1 MVLRR
6 RITRYAN
13 SVPASIDDVL
23 VGESPVEFRL
33 HGVPVAVLMRTPG
46 NEEELGLGFAITEG
60 IVIGPHEVDSVTLIS
75 GSNEGDRYAIN
86 LAEGVTVDPEQF
98 ARNFFTSSSCGVCGK
113 ASIDAVRIAAR
124 TAKEGPRLTSAVIT
138 SLPDTMRSHQTAF
151 SESGSIHAA
160 GAYAPD
166 GDLVALF
173 EDIGRH
179 NAVDKLV
186 GHLAQRSWPLEQ
198 HIFFVSGRVS
208 FEMVQKAAVAGI
220 PAIGG
225 ISGASDL
232 AVDLGEELNMT
243 VFGFVRDNS
252 FNVYCGD
259 DRFA

>member
-1 MVLRR
+1 MRR
-6 RITRYAN
+6 RILRYSG
-13 SVPASIDDVL
+13 SVPTRAEDLL
-23 VGESPVEFRL
+23 VAESPVEFRL

-46 NEEELGLGFAITEG
+46 NDEELGLGFAITEG
-60 IVIGPHEVDSVTLIS
+60 IVIGPHEVDDVSLIF

-86 LAEGVTVDPEQF
+86 LAEGITVDPEQF

-124 TAKEGPRLTSAVIT
+124 VAKPGPHLDTSVI
-138 SLPDTMRSHQTAF
+138 SGLPETMYRNQREFA
-151 SESGSIHAA
+151 ESGSTHAA
-160 GAYAPD
+160 GAFTTS

-179 NAVDKLV
+179 NAIDKLV
-186 GHLAQRSWPLEQ
+186 GHLARDQWPLEPY
-198 HIFFVSGRVS
+198 IFFVSGRVS

-232 AVDLGEELNMT
+232 AVELGEELNMT

-252 FNVYCGD
+252 FNVYCGE

>member
-1 MVLRR
+1 M
-6 RITRYAN
+6 
-13 SVPASIDDVL
+13 DDQL
-23 VGESPVEFRL
+23 VSESPVEFRL

-60 IVIGPHEVDSVTLIS
+60 IVIGPHEVTSVVLVE
-75 GSNEGDRYAIN
+75 GAAEGDRYAIN

-124 TAKEGPRLTSAVIT
+124 TARPGPHLDPAVIT
-138 SLPDTMRSHQTAF
+138 SLPDTMRSHQAAF
-151 SESGSIHAA
+151 TESGSTHAA
-160 GAYAPD
+160 GAYTAD
-166 GDLVALF
+166 GNLVALF

-186 GHLAQRSWPLEQ
+186 GHLARRSWPLEQ
-198 HIFFVSGRVS
+198 NVFFVSGRVS

-232 AVDLGEELNMT
+232 AVELGEELNMT

-259 DRFA
+259 DRFS

>member
-1 MVLRR
+1 MV
-6 RITRYAN
+6 TRFEGG
-13 SVPASIDDVL
+13 VASHVEDNL
-23 VGESPVEFRL
+23 VSESPVEFRL

-46 NEEELGLGFAITEG
+46 NDEELGLGFAITEG
-60 IVIGPHEVDSVTLIS
+60 IVIGPHEVDDVNLIF

-86 LAEGVTVDPEQF
+86 LAEGITVDPEQF

-124 TAKEGPRLTSAVIT
+124 VAKPGPHLDPSVI
-138 SLPDTMRSHQTAF
+138 SGLPETMYRSQREFA
-151 SESGSIHAA
+151 ESGSTHAA
-160 GAYAPD
+160 GAFTTS

-179 NAVDKLV
+179 NAIDKLV
-186 GHLAQRSWPLEQ
+186 GHLARDRWPLEPY
-198 HIFFVSGRVS
+198 IFFVSGRVS

-232 AVDLGEELNMT
+232 AVELGEELNMT
-243 VFGFVRDNS
+243 VFGFVRDSS
-252 FNVYCGD
+252 FNVYCGE

>member
-1 MVLRR
+1 VVRR
-6 RITRYAN
+6 QIVRFQG
-13 SVPASIDDVL
+13 SDPAKVEDRL
-23 VGESPVEFRL
+23 VSESPVEFRL

-46 NEEELGLGFAITEG
+46 SEEELGLGFAITEG
-60 IVIGPHEVDSVTLIS
+60 IVIGPHEVTSIDLVE
-75 GSNEGDRYAIN
+75 GANEGDRYAIN

-124 TAKEGPRLTSAVIT
+124 ILKPGPTLDPSVIST
-138 SLPDTMRSHQTAF
+138 MPGTMRDHQAAF
-151 SESGSIHAA
+151 GESGSIHAA
-160 GAYAPD
+160 AAFTPD

-186 GHLAQRSWPLEQ
+186 GHLARRSWPLER
-198 HIFFVSGRVS
+198 HVFFVSGRIS

-232 AVDLGEELNMT
+232 AVELGEELNLT
-243 VFGFVRDNS
+243 VFGFVRGES
-252 FNVYCGD
+252 FNVYCGV
-259 DRFA
+259 DRFV

>member
-1 MVLRR
+1 VATSSEDL
-6 RITRYAN
+6 
-13 SVPASIDDVL
+13 L
-23 VGESPVEFRL
+23 VAESPVEFRL

-46 NEEELGLGFAITEG
+46 NDEELGLGFAITEG
-60 IVIGPHEVDSVTLIS
+60 IVIGPHEVDSVTLIA

-86 LAEGVTVDPEQF
+86 LAEGITVDPEQF

-124 TAKEGPRLTSAVIT
+124 IMKPGPHLDPAVI
-138 SLPDTMRSHQTAF
+138 SGLPETMYRSQFEFA
-151 SESGSIHAA
+151 ESGSTHAA
-160 GAYAPD
+160 AAFTTSGE
-166 GDLVALF
+166 LVALF

-179 NAVDKLV
+179 NAIDKLV
-186 GHLAQRSWPLEQ
+186 GHLARRNWPLER

-232 AVDLGEELNMT
+232 AVELGEELKMT
-243 VFGFVRDNS
+243 VFGFVRDDS

>member
-1 MVLRR
+1 
-6 RITRYAN
+6 
-13 SVPASIDDVL
+13 
-23 VGESPVEFRL
+23 
-33 HGVPVAVLMRTPG
+33 MRTPG

-60 IVIGPHEVDSVTLIS
+60 IVLGPHEVDDVTLIS

-124 TAKEGPRLTSAVIT
+124 QMDPGPMNDPSVIS
-138 SLPDTMRSHQTAF
+138 SLPDAIASHQTAF
-151 SESGSIHAA
+151 HKTGSIHAA
-160 GAYAPD
+160 AAFTPEGT
-166 GDLVALF
+166 LVALF
-173 EDIGRH
+173 EDVGRH

-186 GHLAQRSWPLEQ
+186 GHLARENWPLER

-220 PAIGG
+220 PVIGG

-232 AVDLGEELNMT
+232 AVELGEELNMT
-243 VFGFVRDNS
+243 VFGFVRNDG

>member
-1 MVLRR
+1 
-6 RITRYAN
+6 
-13 SVPASIDDVL
+13 
-23 VGESPVEFRL
+23 
-33 HGVPVAVLMRTPG
+33 MRTPG

-60 IVIGPHEVDSVTLIS
+60 IVIGPHEVTSVDLVE
-75 GSNEGDRYAIN
+75 GAAEGDRYAIN
-86 LAEGVTVDPEQF
+86 LADGITVDPEQF

-124 TAKEGPRLTSAVIT
+124 TARPGPILEPGVIT
-138 SLPDTMRSHQTAF
+138 SLPDTMRSHQAAF
-151 SESGSIHAA
+151 SESGSTHAA
-160 GAYAPD
+160 ASFTPT
-166 GDLVALF
+166 GDMVALF

-186 GHLAQRSWPLEQ
+186 GHLARRSWPLEQ

-232 AVDLGEELNMT
+232 AVELGEELNMT
-243 VFGFVRDNS
+243 VFGFVRDDS

-259 DRFA
+259 DRFV

>member
-1 MVLRR
+1 
-6 RITRYAN
+6 
-13 SVPASIDDVL
+13 
-23 VGESPVEFRL
+23 
-33 HGVPVAVLMRTPG
+33 MRTPG
-46 NEEELGLGFAITEG
+46 SEAELGLGFAITEG
-60 IVIGPHEVDSVTLIS
+60 IVLGPHEVDDVSLIS

-124 TAKEGPRLTSAVIT
+124 TMEPGPHLDPAVIT
-138 SLPDTMRSHQTAF
+138 SLPDSMRTHQTAF

-160 GAYAPD
+160 AAFTAAGE
-166 GDLVALF
+166 LVALF

-186 GHLAQRSWPLEQ
+186 GHLARERWPLDRY
-198 HIFFVSGRVS
+198 IFFVSGRVS

-232 AVDLGEELNMT
+232 AVELGEELNMT

-252 FNVYCGD
+252 FNVYSGA

>member
-1 MVLRR
+1 MALRG
-6 RITRYAN
+6 IVRYEGDTAER
-13 SVPASIDDVL
+13 VPDVL
-23 VGESPVEFRL
+23 VSESPVEFRL

-46 NEEELGLGFAITEG
+46 NDEELGLGFAITEG
-60 IVIGPHEVDSVTLIS
+60 IVIGPHEVEDVSLIA

-86 LAEGVTVDPEQF
+86 LTEGVTVDPEQF

-124 TAKEGPRLTSAVIT
+124 TMKPGPHLDPSVIT
-138 SLPDTMRSHQTAF
+138 GLSETMYRNQLDFA
-151 SESGSIHAA
+151 ESGSTHAA
-160 GAYAPD
+160 AAFTPSGELIA
-166 GDLVALF
+166 VF

-186 GHLAQRSWPLEQ
+186 GHLARDRWPLGRYL
-198 HIFFVSGRVS
+198 FFVSGRVS

-232 AVDLGEELNMT
+232 AVELGEELNMT
-243 VFGFVRDNS
+243 VFGFVRNDS
-252 FNVYCGD
+252 FNVYCGN
-259 DRFA
+259 DRFS